1 MFLDSTTFLS
11 FRLLYDVTTLGSCD
25 YILSMTANLG
35 RGLLLFVASVI
46 TIASMKVK
54 VNIRRFAGLVIQ
66 LRMFPNRKLP
76 EQAWIAAT

>member
-35 RGLLLFVASVI
+35 RGLPLFVVSVVV
-46 TIASMKVK
+46 IASMEVK
-54 VNIRRFAGLVIQ
+54 VNIRPFAGLAFQ
-66 LRMFPNRKLP
+66 L
-76 EQAWIAAT
+76 

>member
-1 MFLDSTTFLS
+1 MFLNSTTFLS

-25 YILSMTANLG
+25 YIPSITAGPG

-54 VNIRRFAGLVIQ
+54 VNTRPFA
-66 LRMFPNRKLP
+66 
-76 EQAWIAAT
+76 IAVVPK